1 MQKHNKILAV
11 DDNAINLDVIQ
22 EALGDEYDLKTAT
35 TGEEALEIAADF
47 QPHVVLLDVMMPGV
61 DGYEVCRKMRASETF
76 RYSKIVMVS
85 AKAIT
90 TDRLEG
96 YQAGADDYIIKPFD
110 FDELLA
116 KVRVY
121 LRLSTFEE
129 MESLNEELQSTV
141 QELQR
146 ANDELREFAH
156 IVAHD
161 LKTPLRGIGTLAD
174 WIATDYAGKLDEQG
188 KEQLMM
194 LCAKAG
200 RMSTMI
206 DSILRYSKFGR
217 KTIEKRQ
224 VDSGHVLSEVICNV
238 DPPKNIE
245 ITIENELPVLMCDR
259 IHIIQIFQNLLCNA
273 VQHID
278 KPEGHIKVGCT
289 DQEGNWLFSVVDNG
303 PGIEEVHFKRIFK
316 LFQRLAPCTE
326 ADPRGIG
333 LAIVKKL
340 VDLNGGKVW
349 VESEI
354 GKGSTFFFTF
364 PKQESEFVDSTNPE
378 TLSAI

>member
-1 MQKHNKILAV
+1 MQKHNKILTV
-11 DDNAINLDVIQ
+11 DDNVINLDVIQ
-22 EALGDEYDLKTAT
+22 EALGDEYDLRTAT

-47 QPHVVLLDVMMPGV
+47 KPHVVLLDVMIPGM
-61 DGYEVCRKMRASETF
+61 DGYEVCRRMRASETL
-76 RYSKIVMVS
+76 RRSKIVMVS
-85 AKAIT
+85 ARAIT

-96 YQAGADDYIIKPFD
+96 YHAGADDYIIKPFD
-110 FDELLA
+110 CDELLA

-141 QELQR
+141 QELKR
-146 ANDELREFAH
+146 ANGELREFAH
-156 IVAHD
+156 IAAHD

-174 WIATDYAGKLDEQG
+174 WIAADYADKLDEQG
-188 KEQLMM
+188 KEQLMT

-217 KTIEKRQ
+217 RTIEKRQ
-224 VDSGHVLSEVICNV
+224 VDSGHALSEVICNV
-238 DPPKNIE
+238 DPPKNIK
-245 ITIENELPVLMCDR
+245 ITIEDELPVLMCDR
-259 IHIIQIFQNLLCNA
+259 IHIIQIFQNLLGNA

-289 DQEGNWLFSVVDNG
+289 DQEGHWLFRVVDNG
-303 PGIEEVHFKRIFK
+303 PGIEERHFERIFK
-316 LFQRLAPCTE
+316 LFQRLSPCSE
-326 ADPRGIG
+326 VRGIG

-340 VDLNGGKVW
+340 VDLNGGQVW

-364 PKQESEFVDSTNPE
+364 PNHTSELPHSPVC
-378 TLSAI
+378 